1 MADEKR
7 QRAVPRAGVIRK
19 SRNLG
24 GEIDEAAS
32 RTVKS
37 DETIVSTLCLDSAVR
52 ENDFGELMNRSH
64 QGRPGK
70 PRDDSAKAV
79 KSCR

>member
-1 MADEKR
+1 
-7 QRAVPRAGVIRK
+7 
-19 SRNLG
+19 
-24 GEIDEAAS
+24 
-32 RTVKS
+32 
-37 DETIVSTLCLDSAVR
+37 VSTLCLDSAVR